1 MNSCHQ
7 NIYIPSRERNF
18 RNKKEKM
25 VKKSKQKEATL
36 KQDLELPAEEEFEED
51 VFDGLDSTKD

>member
-1 MNSCHQ
+1 
-7 NIYIPSRERNF
+7 
-18 RNKKEKM
+18 M